1 MCFDLVH
8 LELPDLPES
17 ANTCFMAQYRI
28 IDDQS
33 FPTCL
38 FLQLH
43 YAEANK
49 STCPFHGELSRSSL
63 LNFHNKCPVFPHTLM
78 AGILWSCLVSYFQS
92 NINRQWKL
100 LKAGKG
106 WGWKKLKCWLLA
118 YQQYPIVSAFA
129 PEKCVT
135 VLCWPAVLQVRR
147 SPKSLGTTNIL
158 NLTQI
163 CTYSSKYCK
172 LLAIPTSLAKKKPS
186 P

>member
-43 YAEANK
+43 YAEANE

-92 NINRQWKL
+92 NIHRQWKL

-106 WGWKKLKCWLLA
+106 WGWKKLKCWLLR
-118 YQQYPIVSAFA
+118 ISAISHCFCLCSWEMCDSLVLA
-129 PEKCVT
+129 CSATGQEVT
-135 VLCWPAVLQVRR
+135 KIIRNHKHIEFDSNLYLFV
-147 SPKSLGTTNIL
+147 KIL
-158 NLTQI
+158 
-163 CTYSSKYCK
+163 
-172 LLAIPTSLAKKKPS
+172 
-186 P
+186 